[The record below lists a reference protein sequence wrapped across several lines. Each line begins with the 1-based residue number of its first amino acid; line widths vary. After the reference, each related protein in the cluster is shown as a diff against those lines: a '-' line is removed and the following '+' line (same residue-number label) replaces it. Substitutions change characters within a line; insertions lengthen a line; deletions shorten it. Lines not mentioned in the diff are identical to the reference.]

1 MPKKR
6 GEALDLTSAL
16 FASPVA
22 ARKKGNVPNRKS
34 KSHHNSSAAAAIT
47 LEYFSPTAQ
56 AHQDLFVNP
65 SAGHPLS
72 RPGLDFLRLALHEE
86 YEVKSK
92 DAHLPTLFIT
102 PFEMFRFIL
111 SRLSYGPD
119 GPLHSEQRQPI
130 LEIHGG
136 VANHVSD
143 ADDGVACWRDRTFND
158 FDARFMFYQGIIDF
172 NVCRSIVQEYL
183 FMKLRQKSDSHSWDL
198 SISSTF
204 SYFSKHALIGE
215 QMSLLSIGNSDSG
228 KNIDLE
234 FVFINTAPRLYFD
247 DAHSCFVPLS
257 LVAFSEIEDVVA
269 PPSPSASCVNLH
281 QMTDC
286 DVIAAEKD
294 LCSSSVSSD
303 DVHTSS
309 HGESSLSSHTTLLAP
324 PSPSAAPRMKRD
336 VECDSSVSKGIYAFS
351 LSGDYN
357 LMRYRRARNLL
368 HVQKPEQVSNGLPLL
383 VHAVL
388 VKRYTIPEEDVVP
401 LSQHFASSFVDEASS
416 NVRSGREP
424 ASFLQSFIRSHCN
437 GKAVQ
442 AMAVVASLIVH
453 IAVYAKA
460 SLCIRH
466 ILNPLASLY
475 VHYCFQLM
483 NQASQLGA
491 EGSDDLRAVLR
502 VAQYICQP
510 CLGRGTASAPTT
522 EETPLNIMEE
532 VCSSSGPAYLWKHH
546 PSQHSEPLVRHRLF
560 LFACCIKTQLQH
572 KMQSA
577 SSVIK
582 SGIMGI
588 SLIFVENT
596 QVTDEY
602 VVPSEVEVHQSQPV
616 SPPTYLSALSAS
628 QSTNQIE
635 SSSFVGK
642 PAVRS
647 WSQMVKGNS
656 AAVHVVPLSCGT
668 PPAVT
673 ATTPVPAAP
682 VPPPPSVK
690 NLACARM
697 EASALEEQFSRAC
710 SCIWMELFEA
720 GLREVAFS
728 LFFEG
733 QIMQHINTK
742 FRAEFER
749 ELRSRRS
756 QISDADPTSEYCGE
770 RDSGTL
776 RFPIRE
782 VKAFDAKVAKCI
794 PSPPLLTVRTAT
806 PSPAKGWFDS
816 LRQSVVD
823 MLPPILRG
831 SSLSPRCPTEGSN
844 RDLQVDDGVFSFSL
858 GSSRR
863 EKIRVN

>member
-6 GEALDLTSAL
+6 GETLDLTNAL

-22 ARKKGNVPNRKS
+22 ARKKGNAANRKA
-34 KSHHNSSAAAAIT
+34 KSQNNSSAAASIM

-72 RPGLDFLRLALHEE
+72 RPGLDFLRRALHEE

-92 DAHLPTLFIT
+92 DTLLPTLFIT
-102 PFEMFRFIL
+102 PFEMLRFIL

-119 GPLHSEQRQPI
+119 GPLHSEQRQPM

-143 ADDGVACWRDRTFND
+143 SDDGVMCWRDRTFND
-158 FDARFMFYQGIIDF
+158 FDARFMFFQGVIDF
-172 NVCRSIVQEYL
+172 NVCRGIVQEYL
-183 FMKLRQKSDSHSWDL
+183 FMKLQQNSDSRAWDF

-204 SYFSKHALIGE
+204 AYFSKHALIGE
-215 QMSLLSIGNSDSG
+215 QMSLLSVGNSESG

-234 FVFINTAPRLYFD
+234 FVFINTAPRLHFD

-257 LVAFSEIEDVVA
+257 LSAFSEIEDATA
-269 PPSPSASCVNLH
+269 PPTPSASC
-281 QMTDC
+281 TDL
-286 DVIAAEKD
+286 AAVSEFDTGFGEKD
-294 LCSSSVSSD
+294 VCSSSVSSD

-309 HGESSLSSHTTLLAP
+309 QGESSLSSRATLLAP
-324 PSPSAAPRMKRD
+324 PSPCVASRAKRD
-336 VECDSSVSKGIYAFS
+336 TVHSSSVSKGIYAFS

-368 HVQKPEQVSNGLPLL
+368 YVQKPEQVSNGLPLL

-401 LSQHFASSFVDEASS
+401 LSQHFASSFVDEASA

-453 IAVYAKA
+453 IAVYAKP

-466 ILNPLASLY
+466 IINPLSSLY

-483 NQASQLGA
+483 AQVSQLGA
-491 EGSDDLRAVLR
+491 QGSDDLRALLR

-510 CLGRGTASAPTT
+510 CLGRGTASAPTA

-546 PSQHSEPLVRHRLF
+546 PSQHSESLVRHRLF

-572 KMQSA
+572 RMQS
-577 SSVIK
+577 STQVIK

-596 QVTDEY
+596 QVTDEH
-602 VVPSEVEVHQSQPV
+602 VVQAEVEEPQPQATV
-616 SPPTYLSALSAS
+616 PPSTYLSALSAP
-628 QSTNQIE
+628 QSSTLADGNAPA
-635 SSSFVGK
+635 SK
-642 PAVRS
+642 PAVKS
-647 WSQMVKGNS
+647 WSQMVKGNPLPAHAAEPIV
-656 AAVHVVPLSCGT
+656 AAV
-668 PPAVT
+668 
-673 ATTPVPAAP
+673 VPAPAAAAP
-682 VPPPPSVK
+682 ALPPPTCVK
-690 NLACARM
+690 ALACARM
-697 EASALEEQFSRAC
+697 EASALEEQFSRTC
-710 SCIWMELFEA
+710 SCIWMELFDA
-720 GLREVAFS
+720 GLKEVAFS

-749 ELRSRRS
+749 QLLSRCS
-756 QISDADPTSEYCGE
+756 QISDADPATEYCGE

-776 RFPIRE
+776 RYPVRE
-782 VKAFDAKVAKCI
+782 TKPFDAKIMKCVS
-794 PSPPLLTVRTAT
+794 SPAPVPVRTAT
-806 PSPAKGWFDS
+806 PSPTRGWFDS

-823 MLPPILRG
+823 LLPPILRG
-831 SSLSPRCPTEGSN
+831 ASTPRPSDDSNLSRE
-844 RDLQVDDGVFSFSL
+844 LQIDDGVFNFTF
-858 GSSRR
+858 GSRR
-863 EKIRVN
+863 VRVL

>member
-6 GEALDLTSAL
+6 GETLDLTNAL

-22 ARKKGNVPNRKS
+22 ARKKGNAPSRKA
-34 KSHHNSSAAAAIT
+34 KSNQNSTAASSIIP
-47 LEYFSPTAQ
+47 EYFSSTAS

-86 YEVKSK
+86 YDVKSK
-92 DAHLPTLFIT
+92 DSLLPTLVIT
-102 PFEMFRFIL
+102 PFEMLRFIL
-111 SRLSYGPD
+111 SRLSYGPE
-119 GPLHSEQRQPI
+119 GPLYSEQRQPV

-143 ADDGVACWRDRTFND
+143 ADDGVMCWRDRTFND
-158 FDARFMFYQGIIDF
+158 FDARFMFYQGVIDF
-172 NVCRSIVQEYL
+172 NVCRCIVQEYL
-183 FMKLRQKSDSHSWDL
+183 FMKLQQNSDPQARDL

-204 SYFSKHALIGE
+204 AYFSKHALIGE
-215 QMSLLSIGNSDSG
+215 QMSLLSVGNSDSG

-234 FVFINTAPRLYFD
+234 FVFINTAPRLHFD

-257 LVAFSEIEDVVA
+257 LAAFSEVEDAVA
-269 PPSPSASCVNLH
+269 PPTPSASCTDLH
-281 QMTDC
+281 HMVEC
-286 DVIAAEKD
+286 DIAAVDKD

-303 DVHTSS
+303 EIHTSS

-324 PSPSAAPRMKRD
+324 PSPCAVLRMKRTAD
-336 VECDSSVSKGIYAFS
+336 RDSSISKGIYAFS

-401 LSQHFASSFVDEASS
+401 LSQHFASSFVDEASA

-453 IAVYAKA
+453 IAVYAKS

-466 ILNPLASLY
+466 IINPLASLY
-475 VHYCFQLM
+475 VHYCFQLAT
-483 NQASQLGA
+483 QVSQLGA
-491 EGSDDLRAVLR
+491 EGSDDLRALLR

-522 EETPLNIMEE
+522 EETPLNTMEE

-546 PSQHSEPLVRHRLF
+546 PSKHSESLVRHRLF

-572 KMQSA
+572 KTQSA
-577 SSVIK
+577 SPVIK
-582 SGIMGI
+582 SGIAGV
-588 SLIFVENT
+588 SLIFLENT

-602 VVPSEVEVHQSQPV
+602 VVPSEVEIQQPIPAAV
-616 SPPTYLSALSAS
+616 PSTYLSALASS
-628 QSTNQIE
+628 QSTTQAE
-635 SSSFVGK
+635 GHASVSK
-642 PAVRS
+642 HAVKS
-647 WSQMVKGNS
+647 WSQMVKGNVPMQVIAPS
-656 AAVHVVPLSCGT
+656 LPAAAATPPPAIPPVPLLTST
-668 PPAVT
+668 
-673 ATTPVPAAP
+673 
-682 VPPPPSVK
+682 VK
-690 NLACARM
+690 SLACARM

-710 SCIWMELFEA
+710 SCIWMQLFDA

-742 FRAEFER
+742 FKAEFER
-749 ELRSRRS
+749 ELLSRRS
-756 QISDADPTSEYCGE
+756 HASEADLATEYCGE

-776 RFPIRE
+776 RFPVREAKSFE
-782 VKAFDAKVAKCI
+782 VKVVKGASLPA
-794 PSPPLLTVRTAT
+794 PLPVRTAT
-806 PSPAKGWFDS
+806 PSPARGWFDS

-823 MLPPILRG
+823 LLPPILRG
-831 SSLSPRCPTEGSN
+831 ASTPPRCSSEGVNLS
-844 RDLQVDDGVFSFSL
+844 RDLQVDDGVFNFTL
-858 GSSRR
+858 GGSRR
-863 EKIRVN
+863 IRAL